1 MFRFFFF
8 LYLAVIALV
17 WALALPFLWIT
28 SKLKSKYKESV
39 PARFW
44 LKNNKPFLPDGIWIH
59 VCSFGEAKSITPLIK
74 QIPSELL
81 RLSAATKT
89 GYDEINKLSKQSR
102 YLPFEP
108 LLLAWIKPQKMLIV
122 MEAELWYLLFLIAH
136 KKGAKTLLV
145 NARMSERSYSKY
157 LRFKWLYSRI
167 FKQIDAVYA
176 QTNEDAQRLIALGAS
191 NVEVMGNIKFAS
203 IAKST
208 KKLPKP
214 DGILVCAASTHDK
227 EEALILDAFRSLKS
241 KRPEAKL
248 CVAPRHPERFDKIE
262 RIMESFAKIQGWSY
276 HRWSQRADF
285 QSDLVL
291 FDTLGGLVNVYAIS
305 DIVVLGGAFEPIGG
319 HNAAEAAQFGCKII
333 SGKNY
338 FNQKEIF
345 AGIEGINIVDN
356 NELKEALSY
365 PNLLPNSSLVSKA
378 NIKPILKQIKD
389 VLQN

>member
-1 MFRFFFF
+1 LYRFFFF
-8 LYLAVIALV
+8 LYIAVTAIV
-17 WALALPFLWIT
+17 WVLALPFLWIT
-28 SKLKSKYKESV
+28 SKLKSKHKESL

-59 VCSFGEAKSITPLIK
+59 VCSFGEAKSIAPLIK
-74 QIPSELL
+74 KIPSDLL
-81 RLSAATKT
+81 RLSATTKT
-89 GYDEINKLSKQSR
+89 GFDEIKKLSKQSR

-122 MEAELWYLLFLIAH
+122 MEAELWYLLFVIAH

-145 NARMSERSYSKY
+145 NARMSEKSYFKY
-157 LRFKWLYSRI
+157 LRFKWLYRRI
-167 FKQIDAVYA
+167 FEQIDAVYA
-176 QTNEDAQRLIALGAS
+176 QTNEDAKRLITLGAK

-203 IAKST
+203 ITKST
-208 KKLPKP
+208 KQLPKP
-214 DGILVCAASTHDK
+214 EGVFVCAASTHDK
-227 EEALILDAFRSLKS
+227 EEALILDAFRALKS
-241 KRPEAKL
+241 KRPDAKM
-248 CVAPRHPERFDKIE
+248 CVAPRHPERFDKVE
-262 RIMESFAKIQGWSY
+262 RLMESFAKIQGWSY

-305 DIVVLGGAFEPIGG
+305 DVVVLGGAFESIGG

-345 AGIEGINIVDN
+345 AGIEGIDIVQN
-356 NELKEALSY
+356 SELKEALSY
-365 PNLLPNSSLVSKA
+365 PNLLPNSSLIARA
-378 NIKPILKQIKD
+378 NIKPISKQIKD